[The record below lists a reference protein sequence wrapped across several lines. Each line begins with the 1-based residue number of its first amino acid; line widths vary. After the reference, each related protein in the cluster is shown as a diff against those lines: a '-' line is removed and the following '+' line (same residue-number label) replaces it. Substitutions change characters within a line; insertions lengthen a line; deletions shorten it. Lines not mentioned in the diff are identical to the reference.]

1 VIFKE
6 QGFQA
11 SGNVD
16 ENTAVAAGKL
26 TGANFL
32 FTGNLSQGSGS
43 RRLFLRMLNAQTGQI
58 VTNAVENL

>member
-1 VIFKE
+1 VST
-6 QGFQA
+6 GRDA

-32 FTGNLSQGSGS
+32 FSGKLSQGSGS
-43 RRLFLRMLNAQTGQI
+43 RRLFLRTLDAQTGQI